1 MRLAAVVVIASAD
14 FMDGT
19 CVSGVDPMG
28 LEQSCLGRCHIY
40 YEGDYGAC
48 NHKVE
53 TWEMDGPCGDS
64 VERPCLS
71 TFNAGWEVNKENCGN
86 CYKVDMKYDDGTVK
100 STYIRTLDTNG
111 SETKF
116 EMGQTAWLNLC
127 PYVCAGT
134 GVCAYKPEQCQ
145 YGIIAG
151 DKTISCAV
159 QNAPITFKRVD
170 CNGGTATTTKATAT
184 TRTTTARKTKATT
197 TPKTKAATT
206 GKTKATTTGKTKA
219 TTTGKTKATTTPN
232 TTTNKATTAAGN
244 GSVVSQCVQQIT
256 ATQDCWTS
264 ICQGFCDMY
273 GPGGSLSRWCGGD
286 VSTVEELLKC
296 INSQQ
301 SFCV

>member
-1 MRLAAVVVIASAD
+1 MARLVAFGVLAVAEY
-14 FMDGT
+14 MDGT
-19 CVSGVDPMG
+19 CVSGVDPIG

-40 YEGDYGAC
+40 YDGDYGAC

-71 TFNAGWEVNKENCGN
+71 TFNGGWEVNKENCGN

-100 STYIRTLDTNG
+100 TTYLRTLDTNG

-134 GVCAYKPEQCQ
+134 GVCAYTPDQCE
-145 YGIIAG
+145 YGIIEG

-170 CNGGTATTTKATAT
+170 CAGGNSDETTAPVTDPVTTPVPVPVTTPAPGPAPDTTPAPTPVTTPAPVPTTGATVPAPTTGNNNGGGDAVSGCVAQIH
-184 TRTTTARKTKATT
+184 
-197 TPKTKAATT
+197 AAQ
-206 GKTKATTTGKTKA
+206 
-219 TTTGKTKATTTPN
+219 
-232 TTTNKATTAAGN
+232 
-244 GSVVSQCVQQIT
+244 GS
-256 ATQDCWTS
+256 WTEV
-264 ICQGFCDMY
+264 CQGYCAMY
-273 GPGGSLSRWCGGD
+273 GPGGDLNLWCGSA
-286 VSTVEELLKC
+286 VSTASDLIKC
-296 INSQQ
+296 ISDQQ
-301 SFCV
+301 PFCM

>member
-71 TFNAGWEVNKENCGN
+71 TFNGGWEMNKENCGN
-86 CYKVDMKYDDGTVK
+86 CYEVDMKYDDGTVK
-100 STYIRTLDTNG
+100 TTYLRTLDTNG

-116 EMGQTAWLNLC
+116 EMGQAAWLNLC

-134 GVCAYKPEQCQ
+134 GVCAYTPDQCE
-145 YGIIAG
+145 YGIIEG

-170 CNGGTATTTKATAT
+170 CGGNSPVV
-184 TRTTTARKTKATT
+184 TT
-197 TPKTKAATT
+197 TPAPVVTT
-206 GKTKATTTGKTKA
+206 SPAPVVP
-219 TTTGKTKATTTPN
+219 TTPAQVVP
-232 TTTNKATTAAGN
+232 TTPAQVVTTAATAPAPTTGN
-244 GSVVSQCVQQIT
+244 SNGGGDVVSGCVAAIH
-256 ATQDCWTS
+256 ATQDCWTET
-264 ICQGFCDMY
+264 CQGYCALY
-273 GPGGSLSRWCGGD
+273 GPGGELNLWCGAA
-286 VSTVEELLKC
+286 VSSSSDLIKC
-296 INSQQ
+296 ISSQQ
-301 SFCV
+301 PFCL